1 MDRVVNSPG
10 IENDETNSVTNR
22 KRGKKYP
29 PHYFLEDVNKFADNR
44 EREKKLTYF
53 MRTVHD
59 PKIKSKNGI
68 K

>member
-10 IENDETNSVTNR
+10 IEWRNKFVDNR
-22 KRGKKYP
+22 EEKNTSP
-29 PHYFLEDVNKFADNR
+29 LFSEDVNKFADNR
-44 EREKKLTYF
+44 EREKKLSTYF
-53 MRTVHD
+53 MRTIHD